1 MLNKFTR
8 YKKRSDQTPLTFS
21 VSLNEELCEDN
32 SEYFIEGEGSILDQ
46 SQITSE
52 LDGSRGAHSRWNQ
65 TGNSSRLESETP
77 RSFGWIKRPDLRL
90 DVTCSTYDFFT
101 PPLPPRSKAQKMQI
115 LLPKYTIIGMRI
127 AIAVVIISFALTLPY
142 FTYLMGLTGNIT
154 GLILAFLLPC
164 YFHIKGGGKYDLWAL
179 FIAQDILTRSDQRK
193 LPLSLL
199 SD

>member
-1 MLNKFTR
+1 MTGMWHFQGAQICYLFFLWFRISTNLPKKSSIKHIVNLLLIGKALTSYPLPYYAIIEMAEVHLPSMLNKFTR

-101 PPLPPRSKAQKMQI
+101 PPLPPRSKAQKMQRT
-115 LLPKYTIIGMRI
+115 KRI
-127 AIAVVIISFALTLPY
+127 
-142 FTYLMGLTGNIT
+142 
-154 GLILAFLLPC
+154 
-164 YFHIKGGGKYDLWAL
+164 W
-179 FIAQDILTRSDQRK
+179 
-193 LPLSLL
+193 
-199 SD
+199 